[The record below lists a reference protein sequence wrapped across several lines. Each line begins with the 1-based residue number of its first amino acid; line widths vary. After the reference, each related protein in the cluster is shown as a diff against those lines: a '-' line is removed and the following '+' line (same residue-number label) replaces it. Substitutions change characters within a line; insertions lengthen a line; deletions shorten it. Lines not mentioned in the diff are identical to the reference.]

1 MTIQYQ
7 ALTEL
12 DNKKAVE
19 SATTSTPDTNN
30 D

>member
-12 DNKKAVE
+12 DNKKAAE
-19 SATTSTPDTNN
+19 SVTTSTPDTNN